1 VTDPT
6 TTPETPDASA
16 SGEPGVPEQLRARYA
31 AALRTPPLPCGLHR
45 DPELH
50 GIVTD
55 GPSTFSLTPA
65 ELVAERARLLARGW
79 TTADIA
85 ARFAQ
90 RQVTA

>member
-6 TTPETPDASA
+6 PNHESPDASA
-16 SGEPGVPEQLRARYA
+16 SGGAPVPTTARHL
-31 AALRTPPLPCGLHR
+31 AALRCPPLACGQHR

-50 GIVTD
+50 GTGTA

-79 TTADIA
+79 TTDDIA
-85 ARFAQ
+85 ARFTQ